1 MRKKILFVINT
12 FSRAGAETAL
22 LDLLRKMDERN
33 RESGNTKYDL
43 SLFVLMG
50 QGELAGKLPE
60 SVHLLNKNYCM
71 ESVLEP
77 RGKRHMVCTVLKAL
91 LCRGTGIKLAPYML
105 RAYRQMRR
113 SGQVRIDKILWRAL
127 SDGAVRLDETYDL
140 AIAFLEGGSTYYVAD
155 HVKAKK
161 KAAFIH
167 IDYERAGYSRELD
180 QNCYLKYDAL
190 FPIGEQVRRQFV
202 KVYPECADRTKIFHN
217 ILEVDKIHARAQE
230 PGGFMDSYDGIRIL
244 TVGRL
249 TEQKAYPVAIEAMRL
264 LKQQGVKARWYV
276 LGEGPEREMLE
287 QQIAKAGLQEDFL
300 LLGATDNPYPYFAQT
315 DIYVHATRYEGKS
328 IAIQEAQILGC
339 PIVASDI
346 NWEQIEQGK
355 DGLLCSLDAKA
366 VMEAIL
372 TLIEDPDMRKRFG
385 QAALQKTV
393 SFTEDIRLFD
403 RLLEDESEM
412 YGKRRLDEQKN
423 V

>member
-33 RESGNTKYDL
+33 RESGKIQYDL

-77 RGKRHMVCTVLKAL
+77 RGKRHMVCTVRKAL
-91 LCRGTGIKLAPYML
+91 LCRGTGIKLALYML

-113 SGQVRIDKILWRAL
+113 SGQVHIDKILWRAL

-140 AIAFLEGGSTYYVAD
+140 AIAFLEGGSAYYVAD

-217 ILEVDKIHARAQE
+217 ILDVDKIRARAQE

-276 LGEGPEREMLE
+276 LGEGPEREALT
-287 QQIAKAGLQEDFL
+287 QQIAKDGLQEEFF
-300 LLGATDNPYPYFAQT
+300 LLGACNNPYPYFAQA
-315 DIYVHATRYEGKS
+315 DIYVHATGFEGKS

-346 NWEQIEQGK
+346 NWEQIQHGV
-355 DGLLCSLDAKA
+355 DGLICPLDAKA
-366 VMEAIL
+366 VASAVQE
-372 TLIEDPDMRKRFG
+372 LIENPTQRKRLG
-385 QAALQKTV
+385 QAAQHKNV
-393 SFTEDIRLFD
+393 SFTEDIQMLD
-403 RLLEDESEM
+403 QLLASES
-412 YGKRRLDEQKN
+412 
-423 V
+423 

>member
-33 RESGNTKYDL
+33 RESGNTRYDL

-50 QGELAGKLPE
+50 QGELAVKLPE

-105 RAYRQMRR
+105 WAYRQMRR

-140 AIAFLEGGSTYYVAD
+140 AIAFLEGGSAYYVAD

-249 TEQKAYPVAIEAMRL
+249 TEQKAYPFAIEAMRL

-328 IAIQEAQILGC
+328 IAIQEAQVLGC

-346 NWEQIEQGK
+346 NWEQIQHGL
-355 DGLLCSLDAKA
+355 DGLICPLDANA
-366 VMEAIL
+366 VASAVQE
-372 TLIEDPDMRKRFG
+372 LIENPAQRKRLG
-385 QAALQKTV
+385 QAARHKNV
-393 SFTEDIRLFD
+393 SFTEDIQMLD
-403 RLLEDESEM
+403 QLLAS
-412 YGKRRLDEQKN
+412 GS
-423 V
+423 

>member
-1 MRKKILFVINT
+1 
-12 FSRAGAETAL
+12 
-22 LDLLRKMDERN
+22 
-33 RESGNTKYDL
+33 
-43 SLFVLMG
+43 
-50 QGELAGKLPE
+50 
-60 SVHLLNKNYCM
+60 
-71 ESVLEP
+71 
-77 RGKRHMVCTVLKAL
+77 
-91 LCRGTGIKLAPYML
+91 
-105 RAYRQMRR
+105 
-113 SGQVRIDKILWRAL
+113 
-127 SDGAVRLDETYDL
+127 
-140 AIAFLEGGSTYYVAD
+140 
-155 HVKAKK
+155 
-161 KAAFIH
+161 
-167 IDYERAGYSRELD
+167 
-180 QNCYLKYDAL
+180 
-190 FPIGEQVRRQFV
+190 
-202 KVYPECADRTKIFHN
+202 
-217 ILEVDKIHARAQE
+217 
-230 PGGFMDSYDGIRIL
+230 
-244 TVGRL
+244 
-249 TEQKAYPVAIEAMRL
+249 
-264 LKQQGVKARWYV
+264 
-276 LGEGPEREMLE
+276 MLE

-300 LLGATDNPYPYFAQT
+300 LLGATDNPYPYFVQT

-346 NWEQIEQGK
+346 NREQIEQGK